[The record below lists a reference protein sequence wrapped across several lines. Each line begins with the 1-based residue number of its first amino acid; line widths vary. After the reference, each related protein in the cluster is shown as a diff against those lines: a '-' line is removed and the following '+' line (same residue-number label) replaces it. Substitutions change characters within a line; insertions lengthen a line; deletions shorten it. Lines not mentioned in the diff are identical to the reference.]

1 MDPMLITFVVL
12 IVAIVLYATEKI
24 PLAATSILIV
34 IALSVTGVLSASEAL
49 SGFSNTTVVLFACIF
64 VLGGAGIGLG
74 ALLQLSP
81 EKASF
86 ENLKAAVL
94 RSTEYR

>member
-1 MDPMLITFVVL
+1 MLITFVVL

-64 VLGGAGIGLG
+64 VLGGALERTSISVSYTHLTLPTI
-74 ALLQLSP
+74 A
-81 EKASF
+81 
-86 ENLKAAVL
+86 
-94 RSTEYR
+94 

>member
-24 PLAATSILIV
+24 PLAATSILVV

-49 SGFSNTTVVLFACIF
+49 SGFSNTTVVLLPAFSCWA
-64 VLGGAGIGLG
+64 ARWN
-74 ALLQLSP
+74 APASP
-81 EKASF
+81 SASDTRSI
-86 ENLKAAVL
+86 VL
-94 RSTEYR
+94 RTTSAPSSP